1 MTKTMAQALLA
12 SESAIQLRTYQPQ
25 TQSQSPIL
33 SVRQLCKAYSGQQKR
48 VLENLNFDLHAGE
61 MVAVIGRSGAGKS
74 TLLHVMNGTIPASEG
89 QILRYTQSQVD
100 TQSQVAT
107 QPQVDLRGETQ
118 DVLQFSRRQMRQWR
132 SECGMIFQDFCLV
145 PRLDVLT
152 NVLLGR
158 LSQTSTLKS
167 FFKLFSDEDRAHA
180 IGLLQWM
187 NLLPHALQRAENLS
201 GGQMQRVAICRAL
214 MQNPKI
220 LLADEPVAS
229 LDPKNT
235 RRIMDVLR
243 QVSDNGITVVV
254 NLHSVELVKEYCTR
268 AIGIAQGRIV
278 FDGSPSALTDGLL
291 RTLYGDDLQ
300 PVH

>member
-1 MTKTMAQALLA
+1 MAQALLKPA
-12 SESAIQLRTYQPQ
+12 PAPDVAPLRTAQKKV
-25 TQSQSPIL
+25 L
-33 SVRQLCKAYSGQQKR
+33 AVKGLGKAYNSQNR
-48 VLENLNFDLHAGE
+48 VLHDINFDLHAGE
-61 MVAVIGRSGAGKS
+61 LVAVVGRSGAGKS
-74 TLLHVMNGTIPASEG
+74 TLLHVLNGTLPATDGE
-89 QILRYTQSQVD
+89 ILNYRES
-100 TQSQVAT
+100 
-107 QPQVDLRGETQ
+107 GEQ
-118 DVLQFSRRQMRQWR
+118 QNIVELNSRQMREWR

-167 FFKLFSDEDRAHA
+167 FFKVFPDADRARA
-180 IGLLQWM
+180 IGLLEWLNM
-187 NLLPHALQRAENLS
+187 LPQALQRAENLS

-243 QVSDNGITVVV
+243 QVSENGISVMV

-268 AIGIAQGRIV
+268 AIGIAKGRIV
-278 FDGSPSALTDGLL
+278 FDGHPSQLTEDLL
-291 RTLYGDDLQ
+291 HTLYGEEMTQLN
-300 PVH
+300 

>member
-1 MTKTMAQALLA
+1 MAQALLA
-12 SESAIQLRTYQPQ
+12 SESATQLRAHHFQTQPQ
-25 TQSQSPIL
+25 QTIL
-33 SVRQLCKAYSGQQKR
+33 SVRQLCKAYSSQQKR
-48 VLENLNFDLHAGE
+48 VLENLSFDLRAGE

-89 QILRYTQSQVD
+89 QILRYPAQHDGGQGD
-100 TQSQVAT
+100 TQ
-107 QPQVDLRGETQ
+107 DILR
-118 DVLQFSRRQMRQWR
+118 FSSRQMRQWR

-158 LSQTSTLKS
+158 LSRTSTLKS

-268 AIGIAQGRIV
+268 AIGIAQGRIL
-278 FDGSPSALTDGLL
+278 FDGPPSELTDSLL
-291 RTLYGDDLQ
+291 HTLYGDDLQ

>member
-1 MTKTMAQALLA
+1 MAQALLA
-12 SESAIQLRTYQPQ
+12 SEGATLLRAHHFQTQPQ
-25 TQSQSPIL
+25 QTVL
-33 SVRQLCKAYSGQQKR
+33 SVRQLCKAYSSQQR

-89 QILRYTQSQVD
+89 QILRYPARHDGGQGD
-100 TQSQVAT
+100 TQ
-107 QPQVDLRGETQ
+107 DILR
-118 DVLQFSRRQMRQWR
+118 FSTRQMRQWR

-158 LSQTSTLKS
+158 LSRTSTLKS

-243 QVSDNGITVVV
+243 QVSANGITVVV

-268 AIGIAQGRIV
+268 AIGIAQGRIL
-278 FDGSPSALTDGLL
+278 FDGPPSELTDSLL

>member
-1 MTKTMAQALLA
+1 MAQALLKPA
-12 SESAIQLRTYQPQ
+12 PAPEVSPLRTAQKKV
-25 TQSQSPIL
+25 L
-33 SVRQLCKAYSGQQKR
+33 AVRGLGKAYNAQNP
-48 VLENLNFDLHAGE
+48 VLQEINFDLRAGE
-61 MVAVIGRSGAGKS
+61 LVAVVGRSGAGKS
-74 TLLHVMNGTIPASEG
+74 TLLHLLNGTLAATEG
-89 QILRYTQSQVD
+89 EILNYRESGEQQNI
-100 TQSQVAT
+100 VA
-107 QPQVDLRGETQ
+107 LNA
-118 DVLQFSRRQMRQWR
+118 RQMREWR

-167 FFKLFSDEDRAHA
+167 FFKIFPDADRARA
-180 IGLLQWM
+180 IGLLEWLNM
-187 NLLPHALQRAENLS
+187 LPQALQRAENLS

-243 QVSDNGITVVV
+243 QVSDNGISVMV

-278 FDGSPSALTDGLL
+278 FDGHPSQLTEELL
-291 RTLYGDDLQ
+291 HTLYGEEMTQ
-300 PVH
+300 FN

>member
-1 MTKTMAQALLA
+1 MAQALLA
-12 SESAIQLRTYQPQ
+12 SESAIELRTYQPQ

-89 QILRYTQSQVD
+89 QILSY
-100 TQSQVAT
+100 T
-107 QPQVDLRGETQ
+107 QPQVSEHGETQ

>member
-1 MTKTMAQALLA
+1 MAQALLA
-12 SESAIQLRTYQPQ
+12 SEGATPLRAHHFQTQPQ
-25 TQSQSPIL
+25 QTVL
-33 SVRQLCKAYSGQQKR
+33 SVRQLCKAYSSQQQR

-89 QILRYTQSQVD
+89 QILRYPARQDGGQGD
-100 TQSQVAT
+100 TQ
-107 QPQVDLRGETQ
+107 DILR
-118 DVLQFSRRQMRQWR
+118 FSSRQMRQWR

-158 LSQTSTLKS
+158 LSRTSTLKS

-243 QVSDNGITVVV
+243 QVSANGITVVV

-268 AIGIAQGRIV
+268 AIGIAQGRIL
-278 FDGSPSALTDGLL
+278 FDGPPSELTDSLL

>member
-1 MTKTMAQALLA
+1 MAQALLA
-12 SESAIQLRTYQPQ
+12 SESATQLRAHHFQTQPQ
-25 TQSQSPIL
+25 QTIL

-48 VLENLNFDLHAGE
+48 VLENLSFDLHAGE

-89 QILRYTQSQVD
+89 QILRYPAQHDGGQGD
-100 TQSQVAT
+100 TQ
-107 QPQVDLRGETQ
+107 DILR
-118 DVLQFSRRQMRQWR
+118 FSSRQMRQWR

-158 LSQTSTLKS
+158 LSRTSTLKS

-268 AIGIAQGRIV
+268 AIGIAQGRIL
-278 FDGSPSALTDGLL
+278 FDGPPSELTDSLL

>member
-1 MTKTMAQALLA
+1 MAQALLA
-12 SESAIQLRTYQPQ
+12 SESATQLRAYQPQ

-48 VLENLNFDLHAGE
+48 VLENLCFDLHAGE

-89 QILRYTQSQVD
+89 QILRYTQ
-100 TQSQVAT
+100 
-107 QPQVDLRGETQ
+107 PQVDEHGETQ

>member
-1 MTKTMAQALLA
+1 MAQALLA
-12 SESAIQLRTYQPQ
+12 SESATQLRAYQPQ

-100 TQSQVAT
+100 TQ
-107 QPQVDLRGETQ
+107 PQVDLHGETQ